1 MSCGANIILKV
12 TQIQIQIDNCDK
24 QLKRINLSVNK
35 LTLHMPAAPNNI
47 VQTNFVLPTQPNSF
61 KRIPFG

>member
-1 MSCGANIILKV
+1 MLCGANIILKV

-47 VQTNFVLPTQPNSF
+47 VQTNFVLPT
-61 KRIPFG
+61 